1 MKPVLQESKI
11 HHRLWILYTL
21 IFIICTIGIGVAL
34 YLQYYQEQN
43 IGIVFGITDS
53 DSEEED
59 EYNDLKSEFSSLFTN
74 QIEFLQEDTIDVEKI
89 HDNYDIVVTAYSY
102 EKNEENCVLDV
113 SIPYININNETILK
127 YNRET
132 REQFKDRAEE
142 LSTQETTE
150 SIIYNVR
157 YKSYIQDNILSL
169 VIESELKEGNKS
181 QKIIIKTYNYDLI
194 EQREVTLEELLEKK
208 EIKISDAEK
217 KIKQEIQAV
226 QQQND
231 VLSEQGYNVY
241 QRDYNSDTYKVENT
255 ENYFLGKDGMIYL
268 VYAYG
273 NSDYTSD
280 MDIVIFK

>member
-11 HHRLWILYTL
+11 HHRLWILYII

-74 QIEFLQEDTIDVEKI
+74 QVEILQEETIDVEKI

-102 EKNEENCVLDV
+102 EKNVENCVLDV